1 MSTLLFSFQFHWKDT
16 DSFNQS
22 VKWWVLL
29 LLWQRMGLF
38 VSVVEEM
45 AIIQNHEFF
54 IFFPL
59 DQMIEWYIRLLLWQ
73 KMGLW
78 ISMVMAKAIIQNEE
92 FFFQRKWIW
101 EELRVWMLSKHI
113 LRILKFSTNIK
124 RTEEKLFS
132 LDTVQNAFVHFIDL
146 ILLCINGKKNLFL
159 VWSNHREIRKASS
172 TVVLF
177 SHSDHL

>member
-1 MSTLLFSFQFHWKDT
+1 MMGSVVTLAKDGIVCFSGGRNGNNPKSWILYFFPFGSNDWMID
-16 DSFNQS
+16 
-22 VKWWVLL
+22 
-29 LLWQRMGLF
+29 LF
-38 VSVVEEM
+38 VTLAKDGIVDFNGE
-45 AIIQNHEFF
+45 
-54 IFFPL
+54 
-59 DQMIEWYIRLLLWQ
+59 
-73 KMGLW
+73 
-78 ISMVMAKAIIQNEE
+78 AKAIVQNEE

-159 VWSNHREIRKASS
+159 DWSNHREIRKASS
-172 TVVLF
+172 TVVPF